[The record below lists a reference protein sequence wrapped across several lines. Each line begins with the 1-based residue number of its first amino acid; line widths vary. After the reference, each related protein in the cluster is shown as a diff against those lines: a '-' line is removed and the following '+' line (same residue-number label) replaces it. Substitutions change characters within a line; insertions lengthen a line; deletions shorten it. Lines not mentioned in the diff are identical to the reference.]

1 MTLDNTNF
9 AVCCVARDCHV
20 CAGLRPL
27 LDLGVLRQGELVA
40 VAETFVALR
49 HGHKSVGHAPL
60 HALEE
65 WLGITALLV
74 LEETLCQGQLVE
86 ARDVRIG
93 SLVLL
98 HDVLGGRVI
107 DSEDT
112 GSFFDCRT
120 LHLHD
125 ADQVLALLRINLDV
139 RTLTEALLSAK
150 KVRGAA
156 QLRHVR

>member
-9 AVCCVARDCHV
+9 AVCSVARDGHV
-20 CAGLRPL
+20 CASLSFL
-27 LDLGVLRQGELVA
+27 LDLGVLGQGELVA
-40 VAETFVALR
+40 VAETLVALR
-49 HGHKSVGHAPL
+49 HGNKSVGHAPL

-65 WLGITALLV
+65 WLGIGAFLV

-86 ARDVRIG
+86 AGDVWIG

-107 DSEDT
+107 YGEDT
-112 GSFFDCRT
+112 GGLFDCRA

-125 ADQVLALLRINLDV
+125 TDEVLALLWINLHV
-139 RTLTEALLSAK
+139 RSLTEGLLSAE
-150 KVRGAA
+150 KVRGGS
-156 QLRHVR
+156 QLRHGR

>member
-1 MTLDNTNF
+1 M
-9 AVCCVARDCHV
+9 
-20 CAGLRPL
+20 
-27 LDLGVLRQGELVA
+27 
-40 VAETFVALR
+40 
-49 HGHKSVGHAPL
+49 
-60 HALEE
+60 
-65 WLGITALLV
+65 LV

-139 RTLTEALLSAK
+139 RTLTEALLGAK